1 MSALTEKKQFRSL
14 YVCLSIKAETQRLLN
29 LLCIAQFKFTN
40 RAAQLEVSCRV
51 RALESNN
58 IFSFHFHLSLI
69 PPSCRSSELPANLI
83 LHLFQSSL
91 FHLFSFVFFPFF
103 LPTFCIIA
111 VFVLF
116 LLLTF
121 SRIYGFFSVSIF
133 VCYFLVF
140 LMFSILSVFVVL
152 IRVSVFVK
160 TCKDVFVTRNPK
172 IS

>member
-14 YVCLSIKAETQRLLN
+14 YVCLSIKAKTQRLLN

-51 RALESNN
+51 ESN

-69 PPSCRSSELPANLI
+69 PPSCRSSGLPANLI

-91 FHLFSFVFFPFF
+91 FHLFPLFFSIF
-103 LPTFCIIA
+103 LPTFCIFA

-116 LLLTF
+116 SLLTF

-133 VCYFLVF
+133 VRYFLVF
-140 LMFSILSVFVVL
+140 LMFSILSVFVIL

-172 IS
+172 IN